1 MQIFIKNKRTTVYEI
16 NKLDTIEFLQD
27 QIYDK
32 EGIPSKYY
40 YLVHNGKILDSNK
53 TIGFYSIE
61 RESTIYLNIKL
72 YAH

>member
-40 YLVHNGKILDSNK
+40 YLVHNGKILDSNL
-53 TIGFYSIE
+53 IF
-61 RESTIYLNIKL
+61 IKSWAFEKISPSFFL
-72 YAH
+72 